1 MTKKKYYSLD
11 VRSSSILMLQDA
23 CSFFKFKF
31 KDVLYSLRS
40 KLKVDVSDVSSAAMF
55 GNIQPLGEVL

>member
-1 MTKKKYYSLD
+1 
-11 VRSSSILMLQDA
+11 MLQDA